1 MDEIITLG
9 LDDIFPFD
17 CRKDLD
23 CFNRCCRDINLFLT
37 PYDIMRLKKNLSL
50 SSREFLDR
58 YTTTIYMEEIGHPL
72 VVMKMTGD
80 DKLCPFSGPDGC
92 RVYPDRPWSCRA
104 FPLEPC
110 VGKAGDGRPLTPMYS
125 VVKRPFCLGV
135 NEKNPFL
142 EKGDTG
148 GFPGENNLLT
158 VRAWRERQRTAV
170 YEEMNDLWSQVTL
183 SERFPA
189 GGLDK
194 SGIQMFFLAS
204 YSLDEFA
211 QLVCRQGFLD
221 TYNLKGEEIGTA
233 LHDELSL
240 FKFAC
245 RWLRVALLGEEIP
258 LIIQNSECRSRNAVT
273 L

>member
-37 PYDIMRLKKNLSL
+37 PYDIIRLKNNLGF
-50 SSREFLDR
+50 SSRKFLDT
-58 YTTTIYMEEIGHPL
+58 YTTTIYMEEVGHPL
-72 VVMKMTGD
+72 VVMKMMGD
-80 DKLCPFSGPDGC
+80 EKRCPFSSPDGC
-92 RVYPDRPWSCRA
+92 RVYPDRPWSCRT

-125 VVKRPFCLGV
+125 VVKRPFCLGF
-135 NEKNPFL
+135 NKNS
-142 EKGDTG
+142 T
-148 GFPGENNLLT
+148 LT
-158 VRAWRERQRTAV
+158 VRAWLERQGTAV

-189 GGLDK
+189 GGLDRR
-194 SGIQMFFLAS
+194 GIQMFFLAS
-204 YSLDEFA
+204 YSLDEFSVLA
-211 QLVCRQGFLD
+211 SGQGFLE
-221 TYNLKGEEIGTA
+221 TYSLKNDEIRPI
-233 LHDELSL
+233 LRDEISL
-240 FKFAC
+240 YAFAC
-245 RWLRVALLGEEIP
+245 RWLRVALLGEEVP
-258 LIIQNSECRSRNAVT
+258 LIIQNSECRSRNSVT

>member
-1 MDEIITLG
+1 MNEIITLG

-17 CRKDLD
+17 CRKGLD

-37 PYDIMRLKKNLSL
+37 PYDIIRLKNNLGL
-50 SSREFLDR
+50 SSRKFLDT
-58 YTTTIYMEEIGHPL
+58 YTAAIYMEEIGHPL

-80 DKLCPFSGPDGC
+80 EKLCPFSSSDGC
-92 RVYPDRPWSCRA
+92 RVYPDRPWSCRI

-110 VGKAGDGRPLTPMYS
+110 IDKAGDGKPATPLYS
-125 VVKRPFCLGV
+125 IVKRSFCLGF
-135 NEKNPFL
+135 NGNNPLGEK
-142 EKGDTG
+142 EDTG
-148 GFPGENNLLT
+148 RLPGDDNLLT
-158 VRAWRERQRTAV
+158 VRKWRKRQGTAV

-183 SERFPA
+183 SEMFPA

-194 SGIQMFFLAS
+194 TGIQMFFLAS

-211 QLVCRQGFLD
+211 HLVCRQGFLD

-233 LHDELSL
+233 LQDELSL

-245 RWLRVALLGEEIP
+245 RWLRVALLGEKIP
-258 LIIQNSECRSRNAVT
+258 LISV
-273 L
+273 

>member
-1 MDEIITLG
+1 MAMDKSLTLT

-17 CRKDLD
+17 CRKGLD

-37 PYDIMRLKKNLSL
+37 PYDIMRLKRNLSL
-50 SSREFLDR
+50 SSRDFLDR
-58 YTTTIYMEEIGHPL
+58 YTTALYMEEIGHPL

-80 DKLCPFSGPDGC
+80 EKRCPFSGPDGC
-92 RVYPDRPWSCRA
+92 RVYPDRPWSCRI
-104 FPLEPC
+104 FPLEPSANKDID
-110 VGKAGDGRPLTPMYS
+110 GKQASLMYS
-125 VVKRPFCLGV
+125 VVKRPFCLGF
-135 NEKNPFL
+135 NEKNPPL
-142 EKGDTG
+142 GKGDTG
-148 GFPGENNLLT
+148 GFPEENNLLT
-158 VRAWRERQRTAV
+158 VRTWRERQGTAV
-170 YEEMNDLWSQVTL
+170 YEEMNHLWSQVTL

-194 SGIQMFFLAS
+194 TGIQMFFLAS

-221 TYNLKGEEIGTA
+221 TYNLKSEEIRTA
-233 LHDELSL
+233 LQDELSL

-258 LIIQNSECRSRNAVT
+258 LISV
-273 L
+273 